1 MLNNKIVCLTFS
13 YGPKRLIYANVFVVV
28 VIVAGT
34 FGCGFIYAWPEY
46 RVLFILAGRGQLQA
60 TLIGQAKRIVRR
72 TSRESGKQLL
82 DELQLARDCIQ
93 MNRLTKNTSP
103 LHTHM

>member
-28 VIVAGT
+28 IVAGT
-34 FGCGFIYAWPEY
+34 FECGFIYAWPEY

-72 TSRESGKQLL
+72 TSRESGKQLP